1 MAADTGPIG
10 GNLSHEFIILADTG
24 ESKIYTDK
32 RIFDVDSS
40 STLLEQ
46 NSLKKLR
53 QEFEKFYSV
62 TDEKFN
68 KEEFEKA
75 VPEEFRVNTKG
86 IEVGHIFLFWR

>member
-40 STLLEQ
+40 STLLEK
-46 NSLKKLR
+46 NSLNDLR
-53 QEFEKFYSV
+53 QQYEKFYSV
-62 TDEKFN
+62 TDEKFD
-68 KEEFEKA
+68 
-75 VPEEFRVNTKG
+75 PER
-86 IEVGHIFLFWR
+86 I